1 MLFSHSVVSNSFAIP
16 WTVAHQAPLCM
27 GFPRQECWNR
37 LLSPSPG
44 DLPDL
49 GIEPVFSEL
58 QADSLLLSYRG
69 SPKQVLSKCWISEF
83 YLRLRMGCWLLVSVF
98 IPGPSNSTMFCVP
111 IEECNSVVIRS
122 DQISRSVM
130 SDSATPWIA
139 AHQASLSRTMQI
151 KHSSWG
157 WSICESQ
164 YHMGGFPGGSVVKN
178 LPANAGDTGSV
189 PGSGRSPGEGNS
201 NPLQC
206 SCLGNLMHKEP
217 GGLPPMGSYRVGHAL
232 VTTQ

>member
-1 MLFSHSVVSNSFAIP
+1 MLNKWILPPFKDGLLIVSFCFYTWPIKQYN
-16 WTVAHQAPLCM
+16 VLCAYWRVQ
-27 GFPRQECWNR
+27 FC
-37 LLSPSPG
+37 G
-44 DLPDL
+44 D
-49 GIEPVFSEL
+49 
-58 QADSLLLSYRG
+58 Q
-69 SPKQVLSKCWISEF
+69 
-83 YLRLRMGCWLLVSVF
+83 
-98 IPGPSNSTMFCVP
+98 
-111 IEECNSVVIRS
+111 IRS
-122 DQISRSVM
+122 DQSLSHVRLF
-130 SDSATPWIA
+130 ATPWIA
-139 AHQASLSRTMQI
+139 ARQASLSRTMQI